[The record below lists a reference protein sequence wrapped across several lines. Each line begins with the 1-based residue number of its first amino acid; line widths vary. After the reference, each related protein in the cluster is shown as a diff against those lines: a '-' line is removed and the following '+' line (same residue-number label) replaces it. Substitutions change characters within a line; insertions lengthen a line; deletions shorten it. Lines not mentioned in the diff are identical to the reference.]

1 MSTLYH
7 PADYVP
13 AITNGAGEPA
23 IVWVSKVVPDEGK
36 VYVTQNPNRH
46 ALPTQAYTYHGVI
59 LLELLDIEEPTDAAR
74 LKSAHLQLLT
84 ERVKTQ
90 LARKALFEHQAQ
102 VFEAILAHS
111 CTDAKF
117 VEAHSAHKYGGDTE
131 FATFMNLSDPRKW
144 GVDEM
149 VEITDDVQYEIV
161 FPEEL
166 EALFEKA
173 AAADD
178 AEATAESPAS
188 TEDSDVESEPSSPA
202 SSEGAAE
209 PSAPAEIPIS
219 EEPSSPTP
227 SADEV
232 ALDLTS
238 LDDDASDSEEAQIIL
253 PITPSAPSTALVP
266 YARGTKRAA
275 PDDDLDLDLGDGRPR
290 LAFDHMNPNKR
301 RCTSPDSTSASC
313 GSDDEL
319 GPRYGGAGASYDVDA
334 DGEYE
339 WVHKWSSESFSR
351 PVCMRVR
358 KGACH
363 TFHFEEIHGGEG
375 CGELPLF
382 PKPRAARAGFPVV
395 GARMNVGSRGVRR
408 AAPESDNIGPAPKR
422 LAIDATDGNS
432 RTEGAGNE
440 NAAREMRPRLVPVS
454 GPCARAEFLSAPR
467 RLRSATN
474 SMMIR
479 RQARSPPRASTSSV
493 VATFSSACTSSAP
506 TSTHSHIIPTIEEPS
521 SDDDDQAFSDEEAPS
536 DDDEHSFSHPSTP
549 SNFTPKDAVA
559 EYLGTNAWLPSSVR
573 RLVTPP
579 HAPGHVNLGLD
590 DPKSGRCSICGKT
603 VMRGPSALVQHALRH
618 IEYEDSASWGPD
630 GRVHVWRCP
639 CGWETATQAGM
650 ERHRQARGHSGGR
663 LASFAT
669 DTMWVDRK
677 PKAVGFAG
685 RDFILRPVC
694 D

>member
-46 ALPTQAYTYHGVI
+46 ALPTHAYTYHGVT

-111 CTDAKF
+111 CTNAKF

-149 VEITDDVQYEIV
+149 TEITDDVQYEIV

-178 AEATAESPAS
+178 AEATESPAS

-202 SSEGAAE
+202 SSEDAAE
-209 PSAPAEIPIS
+209 PSAPAEIPIT

-238 LDDDASDSEEAQIIL
+238 LDDDASDSEEAHIVL
-253 PITPSAPSTALVP
+253 PITPPAPSTALVP

-275 PDDDLDLDLGDGRPR
+275 PDDDLDLDLGDGCPR
-290 LAFDHMNPNKR
+290 LAFDHMNPHKR
-301 RCTSPDSTSASC
+301 RCTSPDSANASC

-319 GPRYGGAGASYDVDA
+319 GASYDA
-334 DGEYE
+334 EGEYE

-363 TFHFEEIHGGEG
+363 TFLFEEIHDGEG

-382 PKPRAARAGFPVV
+382 SRPRAARAGFPV
-395 GARMNVGSRGVRR
+395 ASTSANVGNRGVRR
-408 AAPESDNIGPAPKR
+408 MASEDDNIGPAPKR

-432 RTEGAGNE
+432 HTDEVVDE
-440 NAAREMRPRLVPVS
+440 NASREARPRLVPVT
-454 GPCARAEFLSAPR
+454 GPCARPNILSAPR

-474 SMMIR
+474 MLY
-479 RQARSPPRASTSSV
+479 QARSPPRPSTSSAV
-493 VATFSSACTSSAP
+493 NTIIP
-506 TSTHSHIIPTIEEPS
+506 TSTSAPSTSTASTITPTIEEPS
-521 SDDDDQAFSDEEAPS
+521 SS
-536 DDDEHSFSHPSTP
+536 DDEASSADDEPPSALPHTP
-549 SNFTPKDAVA
+549 PNFVPKDAVA
-559 EYLGTNAWLPSSVR
+559 EYLGTNAWLPSSIR

-603 VMRGPSALVQHALRH
+603 VTRGPSSLVRHVLRH
-618 IEYEDSASWGPD
+618 ITYEDSESWAAD
-630 GRVHVWRCP
+630 GRIHIWRCP
-639 CGWETATQAGM
+639 CGWETLTQQGL
-650 ERHRQARGHSGGR
+650 ERHHRTRGHSGGR
-663 LASFAT
+663 QALFAT
-669 DTMWVDRK
+669 DRVWVDRK
-677 PKAVGFAG
+677 PKPVGFAG
-685 RDFILRPVC
+685 QDLIWRPVIE
-694 D
+694 

>member
-90 LARKALFEHQAQ
+90 LARKALFEHLAQ

-149 VEITDDVQYEIV
+149 VEITDEVQYEIV

-173 AAADD
+173 AAADS

-188 TEDSDVESEPSSPA
+188 TEGSDVESEPSSPA
-202 SSEGAAE
+202 SSQGAAE
-209 PSAPAEIPIS
+209 PSGPTEVPVI

-227 SADEV
+227 SVDEV
-232 ALDLTS
+232 ALELTS
-238 LDDDASDSEEAQIIL
+238 LEDTSDSDEALIVL
-253 PITPSAPSTALVP
+253 PTAPPVPITPPAPSTALVP

-275 PDDDLDLDLGDGRPR
+275 PDDDLDLDLGDGCPR

-319 GPRYGGAGASYDVDA
+319 GPSYGGAGASYDVDA

-339 WVHKWSSESFSR
+339 WVHKWSCESFSR

-395 GARMNVGSRGVRR
+395 GTRVNVANRGVRR
-408 AAPESDNIGPAPKR
+408 AAPEGGIAPAPKR

-432 RTEGAGNE
+432 RTEGAHDE
-440 NAAREMRPRLVPVS
+440 NAAREARHRLVPVT
-454 GPCARAEFLSAPR
+454 GPCARADFLSAPR

-479 RQARSPPRASTSSV
+479 RQARSPPRASTSSA
-493 VATFSSACTSSAP
+493 VATSSAS
-506 TSTHSHIIPTIEEPS
+506 TSEPS
-521 SDDDDQAFSDEEAPS
+521 SDNDDDRASSSDEEAPS

-618 IEYEDSASWGPD
+618 VEYEDSDSWGAD

-650 ERHRQARGHSGGR
+650 ERHRQARGHTGGR
-663 LASFAT
+663 QASFAT

-685 RDFILRPVC
+685 KDFILRPVC